1 MKRLLTKKSL
11 AILFLLLSVAFL
23 LPGSSTLITAASF
36 PSFPP
41 TKTDYC
47 YVPPFVTRSVPP
59 SVMLIVQRD
68 EKLYQP
74 AYNDYTDLDGDGDLE
89 TTYKHSIDYYGYF
102 DSYKCYEYSGSGI
115 NGKFVPYS
123 VTSNKYCEGGAAGK
137 WSGNFLNWAT
147 MTRVDVM
154 RKVLYG
160 GKRFDDPTNSSGATL
175 ERSFLPQDAH
185 SFAKVYTGSDK
196 NKLTPYS
203 DASLTFCNTTI
214 GSYSARPS
222 LRIARGDYSA
232 ATGVYGWP
240 RWASVERWQCAY
252 KGEHDQAAANPY
264 RPDWTTQRINDLN
277 VLVDVANPA
286 LLGNERVK
294 QYPSGN
300 LKPIGLLQQYGE
312 GGGDTYCSKT
322 WNACTITGPSSD
334 TCGSQEG
341 KCVYKSPMYFG
352 LLTGSF
358 NRNKSGGVLRSKI
371 TDMSGNSGDVNRTH
385 GHFTGSQGGIIYT
398 MDNLE
403 IVRYNYGDGTYN
415 STDNCSWGPK
425 NFTDGNCSNWGN
437 PLGEM
442 FYEAIR
448 YFSGATNSTA
458 AYDANG
464 ESSYITGLKRE
475 TWNNQVDPYS
485 YMPYCS
491 KAFVLML
498 NDVTPT
504 YDSDQVPNAFWGTFG
519 SGDIAG
525 LNASNETRSIGDKEG
540 YTGKNY
546 FIGQSGASETDNQ
559 CTAKMVS
566 DLSQVR
572 GLCPDGGATE
582 GSYYL
587 AGLSWFAK
595 KTDLRSTLPPTG
607 SPTKQNITTFVV
619 ALDSGKPE
627 IKAGPFTVLPACYN
641 VSYSHPC
648 HLVNFRQISKVSGSG
663 TESGIYYFNW
673 EDSLQGGDFDED
685 ADGYLTYTYT
695 AATNQISIST
705 YVISSSTGDRLLVG
719 YSINGSSKD
728 GLYLEATNGA
738 GWGTYGVAPCTSFP
752 AMGTCYERDG
762 SSSNTAL
769 PPPSCSSCSKD
780 KLHNIGTSTATFM
793 KNPLWLAAK
802 YGGYSDDSKTEPE
815 EGGGNYWDQR
825 INATG
830 EVGSDGI
837 PDSYFE
843 ARNPLQLESQLIR
856 ALNDILD
863 RSNSGT
869 TVASMPPNTSRESF
883 VIAQSFFYQQKSDG
897 TAMLKWIGYL
907 RLLWADSLGDLH
919 ANTDTSGES
928 TVLKFFDM
936 IGDRIVA
943 FLTNTSSGVSE
954 GKLYSDSDGD
964 GIPDDGTAP
973 SCASTTVPID
983 QVDGIF
989 EAGSI
994 LKTTSP
1000 DSRRI
1005 GFWYDGGTLGTV
1017 ESGEFVKLVK
1027 DNNSQA
1033 AYFAPMWSYG
1043 SSDVCDVACAKA
1055 VMKYILGYDRP
1066 NGKNYT
1072 IRQSVTTGTDLTN
1085 TWKLGDIIFSSPRI
1099 WPDRGAN
1106 GYVERYGDST
1116 YRTFIEN
1123 TIATQTPLVIAGA
1136 NDGLVHAFRVGK
1148 FSQINPP
1155 TTPKTVGRLDA
1166 AATAPSGLTKLGDEV
1181 WAYLP
1186 KNVIP
1191 YLRWYCDREFC
1202 HIPLVDSTVQIVDAS
1217 IGGAATGS
1225 KDATTWRRLLI
1236 GTMGFGGSAVQT
1248 GSSTAT
1254 KVTFSSSIFVLD
1266 VTDALNPSLLWEK
1279 TLPDNTLTSG
1289 SPAIVRLGDRD
1300 KNGSWY
1306 LVIGSGPQRIIT
1318 ANVGYTS
1325 SPKIY
1330 VFDLKTGESKISGGK
1345 VIDSTISDVAV
1356 GDILATDLDG
1366 GSNDYQTDD
1375 LYFGTYGGTNAAPKG
1390 NLYRMRIRSNTSYF
1404 ADPNDWPIER
1414 AVTVNDRV
1422 MAAPAVTSDE
1432 YNTRWFY
1439 FGTGMF
1445 LTQEDVPLTTGYL
1458 YGFKEKTACWT
1469 GSGACTAY
1477 TNFYDTSEIGFN
1489 GATATQVTC
1498 TCEGGIFLSSAD
1510 CVPPGTCPSCTG
1522 GSTMYVSKVQ
1532 NATLYGLTCPG
1543 GSSETAGIACVE
1555 NTLKTYDGWKWM
1567 DKSIPSPYRQ
1577 GKFYSTPT
1585 VVGGVVAGAYF
1596 VPDSDV
1602 CSLGGETWL
1611 AALHYT
1617 TGTPSFQP
1625 TILAADTTSS
1635 GTTGLT
1641 LYGRSKVGSGAPP
1654 MGGGT
1659 VIFGGGDS
1667 FTLFLQ
1673 LEKRAK
1679 IAPTVPIE
1687 WNRFIQWVTR

>member
-11 AILFLLLSVAFL
+11 AILFLLISVAFL

-74 AYNDYTDLDGDGDLE
+74 AYNDYTDLDGDGNLE
-89 TTYKHSIDYYGYF
+89 TTYKHSVDYYGYF
-102 DSYKCYEYSGSGI
+102 DSYKCYEYSGSGAT
-115 NGKFVPYS
+115 GKFVPFS
-123 VTSNKYCEGGAAGK
+123 VTTNKYCEGGAAGK
-137 WSGNFLNWAT
+137 WSGNLLNWAT
-147 MTRVDVM
+147 MTRMDVM

-160 GKRFDDPTNSSGATL
+160 GKRFYDPANSSGATL

-203 DASLTFCNTTI
+203 DESLTFCNTTL
-214 GSYSARPS
+214 SSASNPPTI
-222 LRIARGDYSA
+222 RIARGDNDAVS
-232 ATGVYGWP
+232 GIYGWP

-252 KGEHDQAAANPY
+252 KSEHDEAAANPF
-264 RPDWTTQRINDLN
+264 RPLSTDQIADLT
-277 VLVDVANPA
+277 VRVDVADPA

-300 LKPIGLLQQYGE
+300 YKPIGLLQQYGE
-312 GGGDTYCSKT
+312 GQGEMFCSKS
-322 WNACTITGPSSD
+322 WKPCTTSCASG
-334 TCGSQEG
+334 EG
-341 KCVYKSPMYFG
+341 NCVEKSPMYFG
-352 LLTGSF
+352 LITGSY

-371 TDMSGNSGDVNRTH
+371 TDIANSTSGDINRTQ
-385 GHFTGSQGGIIYT
+385 GHFTGNQGGIIYT
-398 MDNLE
+398 MNNLS

-415 STDNCSWGPK
+415 STDNCPWGPT
-425 NFTDGNCSNWGN
+425 NFSDGNCSNWGN

-448 YFSGATNSTA
+448 YFAGASGSTS
-458 AYDANG
+458 AYDYNG

-475 TWNNQVDPYS
+475 TWNSQVDPYS

-491 KAFVLML
+491 KAFVLLL
-498 NDVTPT
+498 NDITPT
-504 YDSDQVPNAFWGTFG
+504 YDSDQLPGGFG
-519 SGDIAG
+519 SFGSITGDLTG
-525 LNASNETRSIGDKEG
+525 LSSTLSVSTETKAIGDKEG
-540 YTGKNY
+540 YTGNSY
-546 FIGQSGASETDNQ
+546 FIGQSGSTVTDNQ
-559 CTAKMVS
+559 CSAKTVS

-572 GLCPDGGATE
+572 GLCPDGGATQ

-595 KTDLRSTLPPTG
+595 KTDLRPSLG
-607 SPTKQNITTFVV
+607 SSKQNITTFVV

-641 VSYSHPC
+641 STYAHPC
-648 HLVNFRQISKVSGSG
+648 HLVNFRQVAKTTGSG

-695 AATNQISIST
+695 TATNQVSIST
-705 YVISSSTGDRLLVG
+705 YVMNSSTGDKLLVG
-719 YSINGSSKD
+719 YAISGSSSD

-738 GWGTYGVAPCTSFP
+738 QWGSYGVAPCQPFG
-752 AMGTCYERDG
+752 GTCYQRDG
-762 SSSNTAL
+762 SSSNPAL
-769 PPPSCSSCSKD
+769 PNCSSCSTN
-780 KLHNIGTSTATFM
+780 KLHNQGTSSATMM

-802 YGGYSDDSKTEPE
+802 YGGYINDSMTEPE
-815 EGGGNYWDQR
+815 QGGVNYWDQR
-825 INATG
+825 NNATG
-830 EVGSDGI
+830 DVGSDGI
-837 PDSYFE
+837 PDTYFE

-897 TAMLKWIGYL
+897 AAMLKWIGYL

-928 TVLKFFDM
+928 SILKFFDM
-936 IGDRIVA
+936 IGDKIVA
-943 FLTNTSSGVSE
+943 FITNSSTGMSE
-954 GKLYSDSDGD
+954 GKIYTDSNGD
-964 GIPDDGTAP
+964 GIPDNCTSVTDQIDN
-973 SCASTTVPID
+973 VP
-983 QVDGIF
+983 GAF

-1005 GFWYDGGTLGTV
+1005 GFWSDGGTIGTV

-1027 DNNSQA
+1027 DDGTQA

-1116 YRTFIEN
+1116 YRAFIEN
-1123 TIATQTPLVIAGA
+1123 TIQNKTPLVIAGA

-1148 FSQINPP
+1148 YSQINPP
-1155 TTPKTVGRLDA
+1155 TTPKTIGRLDA
-1166 AATAPSGLTKLGDEV
+1166 VDTAPSGLTNVGDEV
-1181 WAYLP
+1181 WAYMP

-1191 YLRWYCDREFC
+1191 YLRWYCDRESC
-1202 HIPLVDSTVQIVDAS
+1202 HIPLVDSTMQIVDAS
-1217 IGGAATGS
+1217 VNGAATGT

-1236 GTMGFGGSAVQT
+1236 GTMGFGGSAVQVGT
-1248 GSSTAT
+1248 SNAT
-1254 KVTFSSSIFVLD
+1254 KVTFSSSVFVID
-1266 VTDALNPSLLWEK
+1266 VTDPLNPDLKWEK
-1279 TLPDNTLTSG
+1279 TLPDNTLASG

-1306 LVIGSGPQRIIT
+1306 LVIGSGPQRIT
-1318 ANVGYTS
+1318 TGTVGYTAT
-1325 SPKIY
+1325 PKIF
-1330 VFDLKTGESKISGGK
+1330 VFDLKTGQSMISGGK
-1345 VIDSTISDVAV
+1345 EIDSTVTNVAV
-1356 GDILATDLDG
+1356 GDILAADLDS

-1375 LYFGTYGGTNAAPKG
+1375 LYFGTYGGTNASPKG
-1390 NLYRMRIRSNTSYF
+1390 NLYRMRIRNGSAYF
-1404 ADPNDWPIER
+1404 ADPNDWKIER
-1414 AVTVNDRV
+1414 TVTVNDRV
-1422 MAAPAVTSDE
+1422 MDAPAVTSDE
-1432 YNTRWFY
+1432 YNTRWLY

-1458 YGFKEKTACWT
+1458 YGFKDKTACWT
-1469 GSGACTAY
+1469 GSSGGCPAY
-1477 TNFYDTSEIGFN
+1477 TNFYETSDILFKN
-1489 GATATQVTC
+1489 ATATQITC
-1498 TCEGGIFLSSAD
+1498 TCEGGIYYSSAD
-1510 CVPPGTCPSCTG
+1510 CVPSGTCPSCSG
-1522 GSTMYVSKVQ
+1522 GASRYVSKVEG
-1532 NATLYGLTCPG
+1532 AEIDGLPCPG
-1543 GSSETAGIACVE
+1543 ASTEQAAIACIE
-1555 NTLKTYDGWKWM
+1555 STLKTYDGWKWM

-1596 VPDSDV
+1596 VPDADV

-1617 TGTPSFQP
+1617 TGTPSYQP
-1625 TILAADTTSS
+1625 TVLAADVTGS

-1641 LYGRSKVGSGAPP
+1641 IYGRSKVGSGAPP

>member
-11 AILFLLLSVAFL
+11 AILLILISVAFL

-47 YVPPFVTRSVPP
+47 YVPPFVTRSLPP
-59 SVMLIVQRD
+59 AVMLIVQRD

-74 AYNDYTDLDGDGDLE
+74 AYNDYVDLDGDGDLE
-89 TTYKHSIDYYGYF
+89 TTYKHSIQYYGYF
-102 DSYKCYEYSGSGI
+102 DPYKCYSYGSD
-115 NGKFVPYS
+115 KFTPF
-123 VTSNKYCEGGAAGK
+123 SNTTDKYCTGGAAGK

-147 MTRVDVM
+147 MTRMDVM

-160 GKRFDDPTNSSGATL
+160 GYRQNSVDGDPSNASGAIL
-175 ERSFLPQDAH
+175 ERAFLPQDSH

-214 GSYSARPS
+214 GGDGNPPS
-222 LRIARGDYSA
+222 VRIARGDQGG
-232 ATGVYGWP
+232 GVVGWP
-240 RWASVERWQCAY
+240 YWATVERWECAY
-252 KGEHDQAAANPY
+252 DEEHGAAAATSAR
-264 RPDWTTQRINDLN
+264 RPDRDTQKIADLT
-277 VLVDVANPA
+277 VRVDVAQPA
-286 LLGNERVK
+286 LLGTERVK

-300 LKPIGLLQQYGE
+300 YKPIGLLQQYGE
-312 GGGDTYCSKT
+312 GGGDKFCSKSLQP
-322 WNACTITGPSSD
+322 CTSSCGP
-334 TCGSQEG
+334 GEG
-341 KCVYKSPMYFG
+341 NCVYKSPMYFG
-352 LLTGSF
+352 LITGSF
-358 NRNKSGGVLRSKI
+358 AKNKSGGLLRSKI
-371 TDMSGNSGDVNRTH
+371 TDIADTNSGDINRNT
-385 GHFTGSQGGIIYT
+385 GAFTGANGGIIKT
-398 MDNLE
+398 INNLR
-403 IVRYNYGDGTYN
+403 IIRYDWSQGYYN
-415 STDNCSWGPK
+415 STDNCPWGQAS
-425 NFTDGNCSNWGN
+425 FADGSCSNWGN

-448 YFSGATNSTA
+448 YFAGKTDPTS
-458 AYDANG
+458 AYYFTGSD
-464 ESSYITGLKRE
+464 YINELKKE
-475 TWNNQVDPYS
+475 TWNSGVDPYS

-491 KAFVLML
+491 KAFVLIL
-498 NDVTPT
+498 NDVTPS
-504 YDSDQVPNAFWGTFG
+504 YDSDQLPGAQWGSFG
-519 SGDIAG
+519 AADFSGVNSSGASET
-525 LNASNETRSIGDKEG
+525 LNVSTETKAIGDTEG
-540 YTGKNY
+540 YTGNKY
-546 FIGQSGASETDNQ
+546 FIGQSGTNPLQVGINQ
-559 CTAKMVS
+559 CTAKTVS
-566 DLSQVR
+566 DLSLVR
-572 GLCPDGGATE
+572 GLCPGGPGNQ

-587 AGLSWFAK
+587 AGLAWYAK
-595 KTDLRSTLPPTG
+595 RLDLRPSLG
-607 SPTKQNITTFVV
+607 SATSKQNVTTFVV
-619 ALDSGKPE
+619 ALDSGLPE
-627 IKAGPFTVLPACYN
+627 IKVGPFTIQPACFN
-641 VSYSHPC
+641 NDTGMKTPC
-648 HLVNFRQISKVSGSG
+648 RLVGFRQISKTATTGQ
-663 TESGIYYFNW
+663 YFFSW
-673 EDSLQGGDFDED
+673 EDTMQGGDTDED
-685 ADGYLTYTYT
+685 ADGTLSYTYDSGT
-695 AATNQISIST
+695 GKLSMTTQVL
-705 YVISSSTGDRLLVG
+705 YSSTPNDLQIG
-719 YSINGSSKD
+719 YSISGSTQD
-728 GLYLEATNGA
+728 GLYLEASNGRQMTYSYPTCTNFGFN
-738 GWGTYGVAPCTSFP
+738 CTDHFGIP
-752 AMGTCYERDG
+752 II
-762 SSSNTAL
+762 
-769 PPPSCSSCSKD
+769 PCSSCRNNVE
-780 KLHNIGTSTATFM
+780 HIAGTTAAGYM

-802 YGGYSDDSKTEPE
+802 YGGYNSDTETEPAP
-815 EGGGNYWDQR
+815 GSKNFWDQR

-830 EVGSDGI
+830 ELGSDGI

-843 ARNPLQLESQLIR
+843 ARNPLELEAQLIR
-856 ALNDILD
+856 ALNEMLD

-883 VIAQSFFYQQKSDG
+883 VIAQSFFYQQKSDAP
-897 TAMLKWIGYL
+897 AMLKWIGYL
-907 RLLWADSLGDLH
+907 RLLWADSLGNLH

-928 TVLKFFDM
+928 SILKFFDM
-936 IGDRIVA
+936 MGDRIVA
-943 FLTNTSSGVSE
+943 FLTDTTSGLSQGW
-954 GKLYSDSDGD
+954 LYTDGNGD
-964 GIPDDGTAP
+964 GIPNN
-973 SCASTTVPID
+973 CTVTSDSPKAID
-983 QVDGIF
+983 EVDGVF

-994 LKTTSP
+994 LKSTAP
-1000 DSRRI
+1000 DDRRI
-1005 GFWYDGGTLGTV
+1005 YFWFDSATPGTV
-1017 ESGEFVKLVK
+1017 NSGEFVRLVK
-1027 DNNSQA
+1027 NDSFQA
-1033 AYFAPMWSYG
+1033 NYFAPMWSYG
-1043 SSDVCDVACAKA
+1043 SSDTCDTACAYA

-1085 TWKLGDIIFSSPRI
+1085 TWKLGDIIFSSPRV

-1116 YRTFIEN
+1116 YRAFVEN
-1123 TIATQTPLVIAGA
+1123 IIVPQTPLVIAGA
-1136 NDGLVHAFRVGK
+1136 NDGLVHAFRIGK

-1166 AATAPSGLTKLGDEV
+1166 AATAPSGLTNLGNEV
-1181 WAYLP
+1181 WAYMP

-1191 YLRWYCDREFC
+1191 YIRWYCDRESC
-1202 HIPLVDSTVQIVDAS
+1202 HIPLVDATVQIVDAS
-1217 IGGAATGS
+1217 IGGAATGT

-1236 GTMGFGGSAVQT
+1236 GTMGFGGSAVQVGT
-1248 GSSTAT
+1248 SSAT
-1254 KVTFSSSIFVLD
+1254 KVTFSSSVFVMD
-1266 VTDALNPSLLWEK
+1266 VTDPLNPALLWEQ

-1289 SPAIVRLGDRD
+1289 SPGIVRLGDRD

-1306 LVIGSGPQRIIT
+1306 LVIGSGPQRITT
-1318 ANVGYTS
+1318 ATLGYTS
-1325 SPKIY
+1325 APKIF
-1330 VFDLKTGESKISGGK
+1330 VFDLKTGDSKISGGK
-1345 VIDSTISDVAV
+1345 VIDSTVTDVAV
-1356 GDILATDLDG
+1356 GDILSTDLDS

-1375 LYFGTYGGTNAAPKG
+1375 LYFGTYGGTNTAPKG
-1390 NLYRMRIRSNTSYF
+1390 NLYRMRIRSNSSYF

-1477 TNFYDTSEIGFN
+1477 TNFYDTSDIGFN
-1489 GATATQVTC
+1489 SATAIQETC
-1498 TCEGGIFLSSAD
+1498 TCKGGIFLYSAD
-1510 CVPPGTCPSCTG
+1510 CVPPGTCPPCTG
-1522 GSTMYVSKVQ
+1522 GSDMYISKVQ
-1532 NATLYGLTCPG
+1532 GATLYGLSCPG
-1543 GSSETAGIACVE
+1543 GSNEAAGIACVE

-1667 FTLFLQ
+1667 YTLFLQ